1 MVDGGELCQKL
12 EIVACD
18 AAVSN
23 FRPCEVA
30 LVVICAQMDA
40 GVSRLEHRPSNDHVL
55 VVVNFAS
62 QLQQLCKVGE
72 KRISILGF
80 K

>member
-1 MVDGGELCQKL
+1 MGVLFSVVDGEELCQKL

-30 LVVICAQMDA
+30 LVTICAQMDA
-40 GVSRLEHRPSNDHVL
+40 NISRLECQPNRDNVL
-55 VVVNFAS
+55 AIVNFTN
-62 QLQQLCKVGE
+62 QLQQFCKV
-72 KRISILGF
+72 
-80 K
+80 